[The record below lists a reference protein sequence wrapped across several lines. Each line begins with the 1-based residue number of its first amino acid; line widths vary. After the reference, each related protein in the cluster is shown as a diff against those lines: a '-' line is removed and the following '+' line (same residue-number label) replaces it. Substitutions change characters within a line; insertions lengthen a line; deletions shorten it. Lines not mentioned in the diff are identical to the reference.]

1 MIRGNKQERIS
12 VDKKLRKTG
21 LIFVVSGPSGSGKT
35 TLVQGVLTAKKLKNK
50 FARSVSFTTRPKR
63 PGEKEGQDYFFV
75 SGPEFKAEV
84 KAKKI
89 LEWTRYLGYYYG
101 TPKDFV
107 DRQLK
112 RLKNLFFCIDLRGA
126 RNIKRLYPDSTVT
139 IFIRPGSL
147 KDLPLRIRKRCKGTR
162 EKEIKSRLRLAKKEV
177 LAAKTF
183 DHQLVNKDL
192 KEALKELKNIVLEHT
207 ST

>member
-1 MIRGNKQERIS
+1 MAKKRAS
-12 VDKKLRKTG
+12 AHKKLRNTG
-21 LIFVVSGPSGSGKT
+21 LIFVISGPSGSGKT
-35 TLVQGVLTAKKLKNK
+35 TLVQGALADKKFKNK
-50 FARSVSFTTRPKR
+50 FARSVSLTTRPKR
-63 PGEKEGQDYFFV
+63 SGEKQGRDYFFI
-75 SGPEFKAEV
+75 SRAEFETNL

-89 LEWTRYLGYYYG
+89 LEWTKYLGYYYG

-112 RLKNLFFCIDLRGA
+112 SPKNLIFCIDLKGA
-126 RNIKRLYPDSTVT
+126 RNIKRLYPEKAVT

-147 KDLPLRIRKRCKGTR
+147 RDLPLRIRRRCQATK
-162 EKEIKSRLRLAKKEV
+162 EEEIKSRLKLAKKEV

-183 DHQLVNKDL
+183 DYQLVNKNL
-192 KEALKELKNIVLEHT
+192 KEALKELKRIVLGHI

>member
-1 MIRGNKQERIS
+1 MGKKS
-12 VDKKLRKTG
+12 SSTDKKLRKTG
-21 LIFVVSGPSGSGKT
+21 LIFIVSGPSGSGKT
-35 TLVQGVLTAKKLKNK
+35 TLVQGVLTDKKLKNK

-63 PGEKEGQDYFFV
+63 TGEKNGRDYFFI
-75 SGPEFKAEV
+75 SREEFTAAL

-89 LEWTRYLGYYYG
+89 LEWTKYLGYYYG

-107 DRQLK
+107 DRQLRSK
-112 RLKNLFFCIDLRGA
+112 RDLFFCIDLKGA
-126 RNIKRLYPDSTVT
+126 RNIKRLYPDNTVT

-147 KDLPLRIRKRCKGTR
+147 RDLPVRIRKRCQGTG
-162 EKEIKSRLRLAKKEV
+162 EEEINSRLKLAKKEV

-183 DHQLVNKDL
+183 DYQLVNKNL
-192 KEALKELKNIVLEHT
+192 TQALKKLKNIVLERT

>member
-1 MIRGNKQERIS
+1 M
-12 VDKKLRKTG
+12 RKTG

-35 TLVQGVLTAKKLKNK
+35 TLVQGVLTDKKLKNK

-63 PGEKEGQDYFFV
+63 SGEKEGRDYFFI
-75 SGPEFKAEV
+75 SRAEFKANL

-89 LEWTRYLGYYYG
+89 LEWTKYLGYYYG
-101 TPKDFV
+101 TPKNFV

-112 RLKNLFFCIDLRGA
+112 RPKNLFFCIDLKGA
-126 RNIKRLYPDSTVT
+126 RNIKRLYPEKTAT

-147 KDLPLRIRKRCKGTR
+147 RDLPLRIRRRCQGTK
-162 EKEIKSRLRLAKKEV
+162 EGEIKSRLKLAKKEV
-177 LAAKTF
+177 LAVKTF
-183 DHQLVNKDL
+183 DYQLVNKNL
-192 KEALKELKNIVLEHT
+192 KEALKELKRIVLGHT